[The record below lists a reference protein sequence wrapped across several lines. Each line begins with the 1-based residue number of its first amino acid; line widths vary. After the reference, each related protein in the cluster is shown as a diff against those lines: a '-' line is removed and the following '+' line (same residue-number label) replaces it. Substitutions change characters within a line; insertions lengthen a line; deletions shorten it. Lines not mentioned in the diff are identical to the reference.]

1 MHKKLYIYYFLFVLL
16 IILTLFLI
24 LYKTSTTSYNVKIRD
39 FSKQPL
45 IISLYGDS
53 LMSGYKVKKNETL
66 YFNFAQKLSI
76 RGIQNIVHNRSV
88 AGDTSS
94 KAFKRIKSVIAD
106 NPDIVILC
114 LGANDML
121 QAIPPDIIYK
131 NMESII
137 LRFKEENTIIVL
149 VGMLASRILNK
160 KYISQF
166 DSIFPDLAK
175 KHDLIFMPFLLKDV
189 AFKSNA

>member
-1 MHKKLYIYYFLFVLL
+1 
-16 IILTLFLI
+16 
-24 LYKTSTTSYNVKIRD
+24 
-39 FSKQPL
+39 
-45 IISLYGDS
+45 
-53 LMSGYKVKKNETL
+53 MSGYKVKKNETL

-175 KHDLIFMPFLLKDV
+175 KNRAAEFDGSSRLVIKDPGEGSPLDFDNGDADDRFEEGLRPEEGVPEDPGILVAEVEDFLR
-189 AFKSNA
+189 NQPG